1 MTSSPPIASILIGKH
16 IPHRVF
22 QHESPPRSVEKAA
35 EVRGQTPDQ
44 VVRSILFRMAEDE
57 YLMVLMAGPEQIDWG
72 ALRRYLGVSRI
83 TMANKDDVLRV
94 TGYPIGAVAP
104 LGLPRPIRILVDDG
118 LLALDEISLGSGVR
132 GTAILMQAAD
142 LLSAIENYEIGKFG
156 QVESL

>member
-1 MTSSPPIASILIGKH
+1 M
-16 IPHRVF
+16 
-22 QHESPPRSVEKAA
+22 EKAA